1 MSRHPAALRPATL
14 AAVAAAT
21 LLTLTGCFGGTPVPI
36 QTETPKPTPTGFG
49 TEEPEPIETDVPVE
63 PTDPPVSGFTTLT
76 DDYQVLTIQVP
87 AEWDDVAGEPFTTES
102 GEEWASIAAAPNLDD
117 YFNTWNTPGVEFA
130 GTPTAGRVEDATL
143 VSFLQSVSAYMT
155 DGCTAQDTEQPYD
168 DGFYTG
174 VYSTF
179 TGCGGGETFGFAI
192 VAQNAEG
199 SHAVY
204 VRGQLES
211 EQEEETLNVIISTFQ
226 ASI

>member
-1 MSRHPAALRPATL
+1 MFRIPNALRP
-14 AAVAAAT
+14 AAVAAAGVAVV
-21 LLTLTGCFGGTPVPI
+21 LSLTGCIPTIPVPVV
-36 QTETPKPTPTGFG
+36 TETPKPTPTGFG
-49 TEEPEPIETDVPVE
+49 TEAPEPIETDDPVE

-76 DDYQVLTIQVP
+76 DDYNVLTIQVP
-87 AEWDDVAGEPFTTES
+87 ADWDDVTGEPFTTES
-102 GEEWASIAAAPNLDD
+102 GEEWASIAAAPNLEE
-117 YFNTWNTPGVEFA
+117 YFNTWDTPGVEFA
-130 GTPTAGRVEDATL
+130 GTPTAGRVDDATL
-143 VSFLQSVSAYMT
+143 VGFLQSVGAYME
-155 DGCTAQDTEQPYD
+155 DGCTAGDVEQPYD

-179 TGCGGGETFGFAI
+179 TECGGGDTFGFAI

-226 ASI
+226 ASL